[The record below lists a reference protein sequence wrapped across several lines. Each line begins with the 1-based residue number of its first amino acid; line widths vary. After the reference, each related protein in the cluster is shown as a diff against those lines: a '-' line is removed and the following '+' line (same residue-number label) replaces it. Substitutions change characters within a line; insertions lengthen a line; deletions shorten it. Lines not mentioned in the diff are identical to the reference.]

1 MREILCN
8 KYEVLRTI
16 AEGGMG
22 CVYLVKDLHLNRLC
36 AVKVSKGREEQKR
49 SFAIAEKE
57 MLKRLT
63 HPGLPAILDFF
74 EEKGNF
80 CIVME
85 YVEGITLEQYIRKFG
100 AIREEMAVNWMLAL
114 CDVIHY
120 LHSQN
125 PPVIYRDLKPANIMI
140 QPDGHLKLIDF
151 GGAFL
156 FGNGAGKEQLML
168 GTFGYSAPEQWMHG
182 CTGKAADIYS
192 MGAVLHEMLTGVR
205 AGAYEKE
212 RYPVREYDKGIS
224 EKLQR
229 ITEICLKKRPA
240 DRFQSAEELKEALLS
255 YREGGGQ
262 GYRFP
267 LKKGIALVLTGLV
280 AASFVLPLLKGV
292 PEPEFPFPYLQRPC
306 LLLAADILYHRIAF
320 GKAGRK
326 QFIRKREKSILLS
339 EKPFPGMYVAGFL
352 LAFLLGAL
360 FQPGYESAVMTVQAA
375 QEERMAPTAQMARA
389 DGEDTGELFVE
400 MRDEKGRKLLLQEGA
415 SLPVEKRV
423 RFEISGENL
432 PEGTVFLQLLATGA
446 DGQMHRS
453 RIFLLE
459 NVQHITYHGRRD
471 SVSGACLTELP
482 DKENRTEEA

>member
-57 MLKRLT
+57 LLKRLT

-100 AIREEMAVNWMLAL
+100 AVREEMAVNWMLAL
-114 CDVIHY
+114 CDVMYY

-125 PPVIYRDLKPANIMI
+125 PPVIYRDLKPANIII
-140 QPDGHLKLIDF
+140 QPDGHLRLIDF

-156 FGNGAGKEQLML
+156 FGSGNGKEQFML
-168 GTFGYSAPEQWMHG
+168 GTLGYSAPEQWMHG
-182 CTGKAADIYS
+182 RTGKAADIYS

-224 EKLQR
+224 EGLQR
-229 ITEICLKKRPA
+229 VTEICLKKRPG
-240 DRFQSAEELKEALLS
+240 DRYQSTEELKEALLS
-255 YREGGGQ
+255 CREGRGQ
-262 GYRFP
+262 RCHFP
-267 LKKGIALVLTGLV
+267 LKRGIAMVFTCLV
-280 AASFVLPLLKGV
+280 AASAVLPLLKGV
-292 PEPEFPFPYLQRPC
+292 PETEFPFPFLQRPC
-306 LLLAADILYHRIAF
+306 IFLAADILYHRIAF
-320 GKAGRK
+320 GRSGRK

-339 EKPFPGMYVAGFL
+339 EKPFSGMYVAGFL
-352 LAFLLGAL
+352 LAFLLGVC
-360 FQPGYESAVMTVQAA
+360 FQPGYESTVMTVQAA
-375 QEERMAPTAQMARA
+375 QKERTTQMAHA

-432 PEGTVFLQLLATGA
+432 PEGTVSLQLLATEA
-446 DGQMHRS
+446 DGQIRRS

-459 NVQHITYHGRRD
+459 NV
-471 SVSGACLTELP
+471 
-482 DKENRTEEA
+482 